1 MQPTKSFLNNKN
13 TQHAKHLP
21 ILQPSFFNLLVSVT
35 LDVTV
40 CNCAVADGSISVEGA
55 LQVINETILYIFYN
69 FNIPQG
75 QLDLDSINNNEALY
89 HSYM

>member
-55 LQVINETILYIFYN
+55 L
-69 FNIPQG
+69 
-75 QLDLDSINNNEALY
+75 
-89 HSYM
+89 